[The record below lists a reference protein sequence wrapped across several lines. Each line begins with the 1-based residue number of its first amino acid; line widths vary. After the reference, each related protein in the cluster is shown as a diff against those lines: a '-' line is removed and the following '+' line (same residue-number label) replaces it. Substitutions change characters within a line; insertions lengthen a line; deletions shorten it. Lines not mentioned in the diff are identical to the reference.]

1 MTEPASNVSAASEQ
15 PKTMPHGP
23 QFIDKVGDFMW
34 KGFMEL
40 FRLSYSVERY
50 VERKGRKLGDSIY
63 KTHFSGK
70 KGNNGFSSDD
80 LGEIFSLA
88 GKGVYFGIPALL
100 IVYYLWFLGALLC
113 FFLFVSYF
121 FFRARYLRE
130 EEKKEL
136 EEIENLVKKEQN
148 EH

>member
-1 MTEPASNVSAASEQ
+1 MTETASNVPGTPVQ
-15 PKTMPHGP
+15 PKEAAHGP

-50 VERKGRKLGDSIY
+50 LERKGKGLGDSVY
-63 KTHFSGK
+63 KNHFSGN
-70 KGNNGFSSDD
+70 KGNNGFSADD

-88 GKGVYFGIPALL
+88 GKAVYFGIPALL
-100 IVYYLWFLGALLC
+100 IVYYLWFTGAILC

-130 EEKKEL
+130 EDKKKIN
-136 EEIENLVKKEQN
+136 EIETLVAKEQK
-148 EH
+148 